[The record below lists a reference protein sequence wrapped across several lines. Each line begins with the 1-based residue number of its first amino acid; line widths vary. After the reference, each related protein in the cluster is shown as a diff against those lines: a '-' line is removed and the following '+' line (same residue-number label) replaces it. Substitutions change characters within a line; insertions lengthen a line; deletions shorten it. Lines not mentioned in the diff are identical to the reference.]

1 MNIQIIGALVYI
13 NKDGFV
19 MRLLI
24 IAIWAVLALYI
35 ANSLGVPKNIYY
47 ALTVYPIVIGG
58 AMVIYYLFR
67 KKGKEK

>member
-1 MNIQIIGALVYI
+1 
-13 NKDGFV
+13 

-24 IAIWAVLALYI
+24 IAIWAVLAFYV
-35 ANSLGVPKNIYY
+35 ANSLGIPKNIYY